1 MQSHTAY
8 KKSTLLHEARAIV
21 FAIFGATIFALVAL
35 EQAPDTAAHDSIVTT
50 LRTIDLE
57 RSSLQ
62 QDVLKARYGQLLN
75 YDPIVSSFEGLHE
88 AVGRLRILLPQ
99 IGADADGLNRSLDE
113 LAASIDANEALVEQ
127 FKSRN
132 ASLQNSLA
140 VFDGLLADL
149 PDPGIDSRVASWSKF
164 SDLTTRFLMKPDGQ
178 IGQNLMVE
186 LSKAAAQNPGERAVL
201 DNLNALTRSALADL
215 RFVDQLVS
223 AIQAGDIERSGRK
236 LQQQFLDAYGRAN
249 ASADFRRMA
258 VGFISILLWGYVA
271 VLSYRLRVKTRLLRR
286 RLDFESF
293 LRTTQHEF
301 DDAVSREEVCATAV
315 RALSAFTNFF
325 AADGFALELIEPR
338 TGVTV
343 EHVESKQPPPPLL
356 PEIKADFLNKLGS
369 SSEEAAPGRSL
380 FVDLSNRR
388 ESISTPKWMTVA
400 VAGGVR
406 TPLGRVGILQLSFDR
421 SRLKL
426 NEDEVSLLCSGLFA
440 LFQAT
445 LQHSRRH
452 EREDLEKRLKHAERL
467 KAVGTLAGGIAHEF
481 NNILGAILGYGEMA
495 MQRADGAGPVTPY
508 VKQMV
513 STARRA
519 ERIVNQI
526 LTLSRNRE
534 QEREPFNLADAVADA
549 LPLIAASLPNL
560 QVRTALSA
568 EGAVMLGHPVELQQI
583 IMNLCKNAWEASSG
597 NAHVEIEVKTVEVDS
612 VMSLSLGLLQ
622 PGKYLCLS
630 IADNGKGIAPEVLP
644 HIFDPFFTT
653 REQSGGSG
661 LGLTAVHGLV
671 TGLSGR
677 INVTSDIGKGACFDL
692 YFPHSNLTPVP
703 LSQFF
708 DVTQVPLGNGQR
720 IVLLEHDVGSLAM
733 SEERVAALGYEPVG
747 FSDIHRMKDWLA
759 EETADL
765 IIIDAL
771 SVPPHYSARDIEN
784 IVRSTTFIVIPDR
797 EHRASLQQAS
807 LPNTTW
813 LQKPLSS
820 KALADVI
827 AEHLRRQV
835 ERGARPLLPI
845 LPATTSKNS
854 PVAFRAGSHRG

>member
-1 MQSHTAY
+1 MQLHAAY
-8 KKSTLLHEARAIV
+8 KKSILFHEARAFV
-21 FAIFGATIFALVAL
+21 LAIFGATIFALIAL
-35 EQAPDTAAHDSIVTT
+35 EQVPNRATHDSIVTT
-50 LRTIDLE
+50 LRIIDLE
-57 RSSLQ
+57 NANLQ
-62 QDVLKARYGQLLN
+62 QDVLKARSGQLLN

-88 AVGRLRILLPQ
+88 AVARLRMLLPR
-99 IGADADGLNRSLDE
+99 IGTDTDRLNRSLNE
-113 LAASIDANEALVEQ
+113 LAASIDTNEALVEQ

-132 ASLQNSLA
+132 ASLQNSLT
-140 VFDGLLADL
+140 VFDELLAQ
-149 PDPGIDSRVASWSKF
+149 DPGSDGRVASWSKF
-164 SDLTTRFLMKPDGQ
+164 SNLMMRFSMKPDWQ
-178 IGQNLMVE
+178 IGQNLMAE
-186 LSKAAAQNPGERAVL
+186 LSKTATQNPDERVVL
-201 DNLNALTRSALADL
+201 DNLGAHTRSALADL
-215 RFVDQLVS
+215 SFVDQLIS
-223 AIQAGDIERSGRK
+223 TIQAGDIERNARK

-249 ASADFRRMA
+249 ASANFRRMA

-271 VLSYRLRVKTRLLRR
+271 VLSYRLSNKTRLLRR

-301 DDAVSREEVCATAV
+301 DDAVSREDVCTTAV
-315 RALSAFTNFF
+315 RALSVFTKFF
-325 AADGFALELIEPR
+325 AADRFSLELIEPR
-338 TGVTV
+338 TGATV
-343 EHVESKQPPPPLL
+343 EYFESKQPPLPLL
-356 PEIKADFLNKLGS
+356 PEVKADFINKVGS
-369 SSEEAAPGRSL
+369 SSDEAAAGRSH
-380 FVDLSNRR
+380 FVDLTNRR

-400 VAGGVR
+400 VVGGVR
-406 TPLGRVGILQLSFDR
+406 TPLGRVGILQLAFDR
-421 SRLKL
+421 PRLKL
-426 NEDEVSLLCSGLFA
+426 NEDEVSLLCNGLFA

-445 LQHSRRH
+445 LQHARRQ

-495 MQRADGAGPVTPY
+495 MQRAGRAGPVTPY

-513 STARRA
+513 DTAKRA

-583 IMNLCKNAWEASSG
+583 MMNLCKNAWEASNG
-597 NAHVEIEVKTVEVDS
+597 NARVEVEIEVKTVEVAS
-612 VMSLSLGLLQ
+612 VMSLTLGLLQ
-622 PGKYLCLS
+622 PGKYLCLR
-630 IADNGKGIAPEVLP
+630 IADNGKGIASEVLP

-692 YFPHSNLTPVP
+692 YFPYSDLTPIP

-708 DVTQVPLGNGQR
+708 EVTKVPLGNGQR

-733 SEERVAALGYEPVG
+733 SEEKVAALGYEPVG
-747 FSDIHRMKDWLA
+747 FSDIDQMKDWLA
-759 EETADL
+759 EKTADL
-765 IIIDAL
+765 IVIDAL

-784 IVRSTTFIVIPDR
+784 IARGTVFIVIPDR
-797 EHRASLQQAS
+797 EHRGSLQLGS
-807 LPNTTW
+807 LPNTTL

-827 AEHLRRQV
+827 AEQLRRHV
-835 ERGARPLLPI
+835 ESEPRSLLPT
-845 LPATTSKNS
+845 LPRNTSQDS
-854 PVAFRAGSHRG
+854 PVAFRTGSHRG

>member
-1 MQSHTAY
+1 MLHAAY
-8 KKSTLLHEARAIV
+8 KKSTLLHEAWAFV
-21 FAIFGATIFALVAL
+21 LAIFGAVIFALVAL
-35 EQAPDTAAHDSIVTT
+35 EQAPNTAAHDSIVTT
-50 LRTIDLE
+50 LRIIDLE
-57 RSSLQ
+57 NANLQ
-62 QDVLKARYGQLLN
+62 QDVIKARSGQLLN

-88 AVGRLRILLPQ
+88 AVARLRILLPR
-99 IGADADGLNRSLDE
+99 IGTDTDLLNRSLSE
-113 LAASIDANEALVEQ
+113 LAASIDANEARIEQ

-132 ASLQNSLA
+132 ASLQNSLT
-140 VFDGLLADL
+140 VFDGLLAQV
-149 PDPGIDSRVASWSKF
+149 PGNDIDTAPWSKF
-164 SDLTTRFLMKPDGQ
+164 SNLMTRFLMKPDWQ

-186 LSKAAAQNPGERAVL
+186 LSQASARNPGERAVL
-201 DNLNALTRSALADL
+201 DNLNTHTRSALADL
-215 RFVDQLVS
+215 RFVDQLIS
-223 AIQAGDIERSGRK
+223 TIQAGDIERNARK
-236 LQQQFLDAYGRAN
+236 LQQQFLDANGRAN
-249 ASADFRRMA
+249 ASANSRRVA
-258 VGFISILLWGYVA
+258 VGIISILLWGYVA
-271 VLSYRLRVKTRLLRR
+271 VLSYRLRIKTRLLRL

-293 LRTTQHEF
+293 LRTTQREF
-301 DDAVSREEVCATAV
+301 DDAVSREDVCNTAV
-315 RALSAFTNFF
+315 RALYAFTNFF
-325 AADGFALELIEPR
+325 DADGFALELIEPR

-343 EHVESKQPPPPLL
+343 EHLQSKQPPLPLL
-356 PEIKADFLNKLGS
+356 PEVKADFLNKVGS
-369 SSEEAAPGRSL
+369 DSDEAASIRSY

-388 ESISTPKWMTVA
+388 ESVPTPKWMTVA
-400 VAGGVR
+400 VVAGVR
-406 TPLGRVGILQLSFDR
+406 TPLGRVGILHLTFDR
-421 SRLKL
+421 PRLKL
-426 NEDEVSLLCSGLFA
+426 NEDEVALLCNGLFA

-495 MQRADGAGPVTPY
+495 MQQAGGAGSVTPY

-513 STARRA
+513 ATARRA

-549 LPLIAASLPNL
+549 LPLIAASLPYL

-597 NAHVEIEVKTVEVDS
+597 NARVEIEVKTVEVAD

-622 PGKYLCLS
+622 PGKYLCLR
-630 IADNGKGIAPEVLP
+630 IADDGKGIAPEVLP

-653 REQSGGSG
+653 REQTGGSG

-708 DVTQVPLGNGQR
+708 EVAQVPLGNGER

-733 SEERVAALGYEPVG
+733 SEEKVAALGYEPVG

-765 IIIDAL
+765 IVIDAL
-771 SVPPHYSARDIEN
+771 SVPPHYSAGDIEN
-784 IVRSTTFIVIPDR
+784 IVHGTTFIVIPDR
-797 EHRASLQQAS
+797 ERRATLQQER
-807 LPNTTW
+807 LPNTIL

-820 KALADVI
+820 KALADAI
-827 AEHLRRQV
+827 AKNLRRRQA
-835 ERGARPLLPI
+835 ERGTRPVLPI
-845 LPATTSKNS
+845 LPGTASKNS
-854 PVAFRAGSHRG
+854 AVALRTGSHRG